1 MNNPLEAVTQAV
13 NSLVTALKLP
23 DESAKANEVLGEMSF
38 PQFSRLLPYR
48 DYNQESGLFMNDTT
62 MGFMLEAIP
71 INGANESIV
80 EALDHMLRTKLPRGV
95 PFCIHLMSSQLVG
108 DRIEYGLREF
118 SWSGEQAERFNA
130 ITRAY
135 YMNAAATQFPLPEGM
150 NLPLTLRHYRVFF
163 SYCSPSKKK
172 SRADIL
178 EMENLVKII
187 RASLQ
192 GASITTQAVDAQAF
206 IDIVGEMINH
216 NPDSLYPKRRQLDP
230 YSDLNYQC
238 VEDSFDLKVRADY
251 LTLGLR
257 EKGRN
262 STARILNFHL
272 ARNPEIAFLWNMA
285 DNYSNLLN
293 PELSISCP
301 FILTLTLVVEDQ
313 VKTHSEANLKYM
325 DLEKKSKTSYAKW
338 FPSVEKEA
346 KEWGELRQRLGSGQ
360 SSVVSYF
367 LNITA
372 FCKDNN
378 ETALEVEQDILN
390 SFRKNGFELISPRFN
405 HMRNFLT
412 CLPFMAGKGLFKQL
426 KEAGVVQRAESFN
439 VANLMPLV
447 ADNPLTPAGLLAPTY
462 RNQLAFIDIFFRGMN
477 NTNYNMAVCGTSGAG
492 KTGLIQPLIRSVL
505 DSGGFA
511 VVFDMGDGY
520 KSLCENMGGVYLD
533 GETLRFNPFA
543 NITDIDQSAE
553 RVRDQLSVM
562 ASPNGN
568 LDEVHEG
575 LLLQAVRAS
584 WLAKKNRARI
594 DDVVDFLKNARD
606 NDQYVESPTIRSRL
620 DEMIVLL
627 DQYTAGGTYGR
638 YFNSDEPSLR
648 DDAKMVVLELGG
660 LEDRPSLLV
669 AVMFSLIIYIENRM
683 YRTPRNLKKLNVI
696 DEGWR
701 LLDFKNHKV
710 GEFIEKGY
718 RTARRHTG
726 AYITIT
732 QNIVDFDSDKA
743 SSAARAAW
751 GNSSYK
757 IILKQSAK
765 EFAKYNQLY
774 PDQFLPLQRDM
785 IGKFGAAKDQWFSS
799 FLLQVENHSSWH
811 RLFVDPLSRAMYS
824 SDGPDFEFVQ
834 QKRKEGLSIHEAV
847 TAQSHS
853 LTLRDAQGETQVVRI
868 SSLDSSWSLFRP
880 EKMPVA
886 DGERLRVT
894 GKIPGLRVSGGDR
907 LQVTSVSEDAMTV
920 VVPGR
925 AEPASLPVADSPFT
939 ALKLENG
946 WVETPGHS
954 VSDSATVFASVTQM
968 AMDNAT
974 LNGLARSGRDVRLYS
989 SLDETRTAEKLARH
1003 PSFTV
1008 VSEQIKARAGEILLE
1023 TAISLQKAGL
1033 HTPAQQAIHLAL
1045 PVLESKNLAFSMVDL
1060 LTEAKSFAAEGT
1072 SFTDLGGEINAQIK
1086 RGDLLYVDVAKGY
1099 GTGLLVSRASYEA
1112 EKSILR
1118 HILEG
1123 KEAVTPLMERV
1134 PGELM
1139 EKLTSGQ
1146 RAATRMILE
1155 TSDRFTVVQ
1164 GYAGVGKTTQ
1174 FRAVMSAVNMLP
1186 ESGRPRVVGLGPTH
1200 RAVGEMRSA
1209 GVDAQTLASFLHDTQ
1224 LQQRSGE
1231 TPDFSNTLFLLDES
1245 SMVGNTDMARAYAL
1259 IAAGGG
1265 RAVAS
1270 GDTDQLQA
1278 IAPGQPFRLQQT
1290 RSAADVAIMKEI
1302 VRQTPELREAVY
1314 SLINRDV
1321 ERALSGLES
1330 VKPSQVPRQEGAW
1343 APEHSVTEFSH
1354 SQEAKLAEAQQKAM
1368 LKGEAFPDVPMTL
1381 YEAIV
1386 RDYTGRTPEAR
1397 EQTLIVTHLN
1407 EDRRV
1412 LNSMIHDARE
1422 KAGELGKEQ
1431 VMVPVLNT
1439 ANIRDGE
1446 LRRLSTWETHRD
1458 ALVLVDNV
1466 YHRIAGISKDD
1477 GLITLQ
1483 DAEGNTRL
1491 ISPREAVAEGVTLYT
1506 PDTIR
1511 VGAGDRMRFTKSD
1524 RERGYV
1530 ANSVWTVTAVSGDSV
1545 TLSGRQ
1551 QTRVIRPAQ
1560 ERAEQHIDLAYA
1572 ITAHGAQGA
1581 SETFA
1586 IALEGTEGSR
1596 KLMAGFESAYVALSR
1611 MKQHVQVYTDNRQ
1624 GWTDAINNAVQK
1636 GTAHDVFEPKP
1647 DREVM
1652 NAERLFSTAR
1662 ELRDV
1667 AAGRAVLR
1675 QAGLAGGDSPA
1686 RFIAPGRKYPQPYV
1700 ALPAFDRNGKSAGI
1714 WLNPLTTDDGNG
1726 LRGFSGEGRVKGS
1739 GDAQFV
1745 ALQGSRNGE
1754 SLLADNMQDG
1764 VRIARDNPDSGVVV
1778 RIAGEGRPWNPGAIT
1793 GGRVWGDIPDNSVQ
1807 PGAGNGEPV
1816 TAEVLAQRQAEEAI
1830 RRETV
1835 RRADEIVRKM
1845 AENKPDLPD
1854 SKTEQAVREIAGQE
1868 RDRSAISEREAA
1880 LPESVLRESQR
1891 EREAVRE
1898 IARENLLQERLQQME
1913 RDMVRD
1919 LQKEKTLGGD

>member
-1 MNNPLEAVTQAV
+1 MSNNPLEAVTQAV

-80 EALDHMLRTKLPRGV
+80 EALDHMLRTKLPRGI
-95 PFCIHLMSSQLVG
+95 PLCIHLMSSQLVG
-108 DRIEYGLREF
+108 DRIEYGLHEF

-135 YMNAAATQFPLPEGM
+135 YMKAAATQFPLPEGM
-150 NLPLTLRHYRVFF
+150 NLPLTLRHYRVFI

-192 GASITTQAVDAQAF
+192 GASITTQTVDAQAF
-206 IDIVGEMINH
+206 IDIVGEMIN
-216 NPDSLYPKRRQLDP
+216 
-230 YSDLNYQC
+230 
-238 VEDSFDLKVRADY
+238 
-251 LTLGLR
+251 
-257 EKGRN
+257 
-262 STARILNFHL
+262 
-272 ARNPEIAFLWNMA
+272 RNPEIAFLWNMA

-293 PELSISCP
+293 PEMSISCP
-301 FILTLTLVVEDQ
+301 FILTLTLMVEDQ

-462 RNQLAFIDIFFRGMN
+462 RNQLAFIDIFFKGMN

-584 WLAKKNRARI
+584 WLAKKNKARI
-594 DDVVDFLKNARD
+594 DDVVDFLKNASD
-606 NDQYVESPTIRSRL
+606 SEQYAESPTIRSRL

-627 DQYTAGGTYGR
+627 DQYTANGTYGR

-648 DDAKMVVLELGG
+648 DDARMVVLELGG

-847 TAQSHS
+847 WQLAWKKS
-853 LTLRDAQGETQVVRI
+853 G
-868 SSLDSSWSLFRP
+868 P
-880 EKMPVA
+880 EM
-886 DGERLRVT
+886 
-894 GKIPGLRVSGGDR
+894 
-907 LQVTSVSEDAMTV
+907 
-920 VVPGR
+920 
-925 AEPASLPVADSPFT
+925 ASLEAWLEEHEKYRSVA
-939 ALKLENG
+939 
-946 WVETPGHS
+946 
-954 VSDSATVFASVTQM
+954 
-968 AMDNAT
+968 
-974 LNGLARSGRDVRLYS
+974 
-989 SLDETRTAEKLARH
+989 
-1003 PSFTV
+1003 
-1008 VSEQIKARAGEILLE
+1008 
-1023 TAISLQKAGL
+1023 
-1033 HTPAQQAIHLAL
+1033 
-1045 PVLESKNLAFSMVDL
+1045 
-1060 LTEAKSFAAEGT
+1060 
-1072 SFTDLGGEINAQIK
+1072 
-1086 RGDLLYVDVAKGY
+1086 
-1099 GTGLLVSRASYEA
+1099 
-1112 EKSILR
+1112 
-1118 HILEG
+1118 
-1123 KEAVTPLMERV
+1123 
-1134 PGELM
+1134 
-1139 EKLTSGQ
+1139 
-1146 RAATRMILE
+1146 
-1155 TSDRFTVVQ
+1155 
-1164 GYAGVGKTTQ
+1164 
-1174 FRAVMSAVNMLP
+1174 
-1186 ESGRPRVVGLGPTH
+1186 
-1200 RAVGEMRSA
+1200 
-1209 GVDAQTLASFLHDTQ
+1209 
-1224 LQQRSGE
+1224 
-1231 TPDFSNTLFLLDES
+1231 
-1245 SMVGNTDMARAYAL
+1245 
-1259 IAAGGG
+1259 
-1265 RAVAS
+1265 
-1270 GDTDQLQA
+1270 
-1278 IAPGQPFRLQQT
+1278 
-1290 RSAADVAIMKEI
+1290 
-1302 VRQTPELREAVY
+1302 
-1314 SLINRDV
+1314 
-1321 ERALSGLES
+1321 
-1330 VKPSQVPRQEGAW
+1330 
-1343 APEHSVTEFSH
+1343 
-1354 SQEAKLAEAQQKAM
+1354 
-1368 LKGEAFPDVPMTL
+1368 
-1381 YEAIV
+1381 
-1386 RDYTGRTPEAR
+1386 
-1397 EQTLIVTHLN
+1397 
-1407 EDRRV
+1407 
-1412 LNSMIHDARE
+1412 
-1422 KAGELGKEQ
+1422 
-1431 VMVPVLNT
+1431 
-1439 ANIRDGE
+1439 
-1446 LRRLSTWETHRD
+1446 
-1458 ALVLVDNV
+1458 
-1466 YHRIAGISKDD
+1466 
-1477 GLITLQ
+1477 
-1483 DAEGNTRL
+1483 
-1491 ISPREAVAEGVTLYT
+1491 
-1506 PDTIR
+1506 
-1511 VGAGDRMRFTKSD
+1511 
-1524 RERGYV
+1524 
-1530 ANSVWTVTAVSGDSV
+1530 
-1545 TLSGRQ
+1545 
-1551 QTRVIRPAQ
+1551 
-1560 ERAEQHIDLAYA
+1560 
-1572 ITAHGAQGA
+1572 
-1581 SETFA
+1581 
-1586 IALEGTEGSR
+1586 
-1596 KLMAGFESAYVALSR
+1596 
-1611 MKQHVQVYTDNRQ
+1611 
-1624 GWTDAINNAVQK
+1624 
-1636 GTAHDVFEPKP
+1636 
-1647 DREVM
+1647 
-1652 NAERLFSTAR
+1652 
-1662 ELRDV
+1662 
-1667 AAGRAVLR
+1667 
-1675 QAGLAGGDSPA
+1675 
-1686 RFIAPGRKYPQPYV
+1686 
-1700 ALPAFDRNGKSAGI
+1700 
-1714 WLNPLTTDDGNG
+1714 
-1726 LRGFSGEGRVKGS
+1726 
-1739 GDAQFV
+1739 
-1745 ALQGSRNGE
+1745 
-1754 SLLADNMQDG
+1754 
-1764 VRIARDNPDSGVVV
+1764 
-1778 RIAGEGRPWNPGAIT
+1778 
-1793 GGRVWGDIPDNSVQ
+1793 
-1807 PGAGNGEPV
+1807 
-1816 TAEVLAQRQAEEAI
+1816 
-1830 RRETV
+1830 
-1835 RRADEIVRKM
+1835 
-1845 AENKPDLPD
+1845 
-1854 SKTEQAVREIAGQE
+1854 
-1868 RDRSAISEREAA
+1868 
-1880 LPESVLRESQR
+1880 
-1891 EREAVRE
+1891 
-1898 IARENLLQERLQQME
+1898 
-1913 RDMVRD
+1913 
-1919 LQKEKTLGGD
+1919 